1 VKARNRYAGWRLLV
15 LIVCALTAIT
25 ASAQVTGPA
34 APGQVPAPAPS
45 PIPDKKAI
53 QVEVNLALVNVTVTD
68 PYDRLVTGLEK
79 ENFRVFEDGVEQEVV
94 TFSSEDVPISI
105 GVIFDMSGSMSD
117 KVDKA
122 RQAAVQFFKTA
133 NPLDEFFMV
142 SFNDRAELTSRFT
155 SSVEE
160 LENRMMFTEAHGRT
174 ALLDAV
180 YLGLSEMRGARN
192 AKRALLIISDGGDNH
207 SRYSENDIKNYLK
220 EADCQVYAV
229 GVFDPLGVR
238 SRTTEELNGPSL
250 LDELT
255 EMTGGRVFPVEN
267 LNDLPDIA
275 AKIGME
281 LRNQYVLGY
290 KPSNIRHDATWRRI
304 KVKLRP
310 PRGLPPLNVYAKTG
324 YFAPAP

>member
-1 VKARNRYAGWRLLV
+1 M
-15 LIVCALTAIT
+15 
-25 ASAQVTGPA
+25 
-34 APGQVPAPAPS
+34 
-45 PIPDKKAI
+45 
-53 QVEVNLALVNVTVTD
+53 ALVNVTVTD

-94 TFSSEDVPISI
+94 SFSSEDVPISI
-105 GVIFDMSGSMSD
+105 GVVFDMSGSMSD

-174 ALLDAV
+174 ALLDAI

-207 SRYSENDIKNYLK
+207 SRYNENDIKNFLK
-220 EADCQVYAV
+220 EADCQLYAV
-229 GVFDPLGVR
+229 GVFDPLEHPVAHIGRDGRTFAAGGIDGHDGRAGFPGGKPER
-238 SRTTEELNGPSL
+238 SARHRCKNRDGAAQPICPGIQAEQQPTRRNVAKNQSQAPSTPGSASSQRL
-250 LDELT
+250 RQDRILRARALIGT
-255 EMTGGRVFPVEN
+255 LRVFGLLSCALILLVASSLAFAQVSVQQP
-267 LNDLPDIA
+267 PPPPGAIA
-275 AKIGME
+275 IPCHSVQG
-281 LRNQYVLGY
+281 RT
-290 KPSNIRHDATWRRI
+290 RFTAT
-304 KVKLRP
+304 
-310 PRGLPPLNVYAKTG
+310 
-324 YFAPAP
+324 